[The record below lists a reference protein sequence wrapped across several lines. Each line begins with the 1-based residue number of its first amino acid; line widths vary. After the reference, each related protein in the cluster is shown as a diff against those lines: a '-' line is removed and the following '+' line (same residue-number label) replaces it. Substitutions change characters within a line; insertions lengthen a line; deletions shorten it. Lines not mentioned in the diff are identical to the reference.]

1 MHAGA
6 GSDRRVV
13 RPQGAF
19 LKPEDSSVSRDEL
32 IRRYLPLARR
42 LATRYRH
49 TSEPLD
55 DLVQVASM
63 GLVLAAKRYDPERG
77 TSFSS
82 YAIPTIVG
90 ELRRHIRDH
99 GWAARVP
106 RGLQENVLRISSA
119 SKDLS
124 GRLGRSP
131 TPRELAE
138 ATGLDSDTVLEAMEA
153 GSAYEAESL
162 DHRPG
167 RDDEPGET
175 LLSMLGREDPGYRLV
190 EYGAAMQPAMS
201 ELSAEERAILAMR
214 FVEDLTQSEIARR
227 VGVSQMQVS
236 RLLRRSLERL
246 QEATASAA

>member
-1 MHAGA
+1 MQQYQPSPA
-6 GSDRRVV
+6 
-13 RPQGAF
+13 
-19 LKPEDSSVSRDEL
+19 SRDEL

-42 LATRYRH
+42 LAARYRH

-63 GLVLAAKRYDPERG
+63 GLVLAATRYDPARG

-106 RGLQENVLRISSA
+106 RGLQENVLRITAASA
-119 SKDLS
+119 ELS
-124 GRLGRSP
+124 GSLGRSP
-131 TPRELAE
+131 TPRELAD
-138 ATGLDSDTVLEAMEA
+138 ATGLDSAAVLEAMEA

-167 RDDEPGET
+167 RDDEAGDS
-175 LLSMLGREDPGYRLV
+175 LLATLGREDPGYTLV
-190 EYGAAMQPAMS
+190 EYGVAMAPAMS
-201 ELSAEERAILAMR
+201 ELSEQERAILAMR

-236 RLLRRSLERL
+236 RLLRRSLDRL
-246 QEATASAA
+246 QAATAAAA